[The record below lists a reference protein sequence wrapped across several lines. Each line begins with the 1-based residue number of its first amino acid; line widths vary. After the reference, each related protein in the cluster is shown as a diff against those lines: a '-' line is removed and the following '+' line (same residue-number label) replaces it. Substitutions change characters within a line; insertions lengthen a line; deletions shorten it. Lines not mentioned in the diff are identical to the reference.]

1 MALAYILLP
10 DVTSGVSE
18 IKNNNYAYYMLGII
32 VYTLLSNQ
40 CILTLHFEVETI
52 VKKEVK
58 MCQSCQQCVRI
69 SMVKN

>member
-1 MALAYILLP
+1 
-10 DVTSGVSE
+10 
-18 IKNNNYAYYMLGII
+18 MLGII